1 MVAPE
6 GRKWRG
12 SISRNGNRIFLR
24 MVSVGIV
31 AEKFGDKGFSLMRS
45 ASNEVCHTG
54 GNQEGMSGMR
64 LKRLETGGICEWKKS
79 R

>member
-31 AEKFGDKGFSLMRS
+31 VEKFGDKGFSLMRS